1 MRIRRKEPEPKKL
14 EFNRLK
20 VTEKLLKVLP
30 IILASIIIVN
40 LVVLD
45 FFWIASRSKKE
56 LVAEKISQS
65 EEVFETPTPTPISQE
80 QSCSQCLTET
90 EIESKIDEKL
100 AKVTPVTS
108 QTKTTPTP
116 SLASSNQIPK
126 VSYVP
131 LGGSS
136 STSNT
141 DWTDISGSDFYFNK
155 TDYPGTTSVSW
166 EVSLHSF
173 LGGNKVY
180 SRLYDVTNKRAVD
193 GGELSTD
200 SSSSILVRSGNL
212 TIWSGNNLYRIQA
225 KSSSGTPA
233 NLDSPRLKITL

>member
-1 MRIRRKEPEPKKL
+1 M
-14 EFNRLK
+14 
-20 VTEKLLKVLP
+20 TEKLLKVLP

-45 FFWIASRSKKE
+45 FFWITSRSKKE
-56 LVAEKISQS
+56 SVAEK
-65 EEVFETPTPTPISQE
+65 TPTSTPSLQE
-80 QSCSQCLTET
+80 QSCPQCLTEAQ
-90 EIESKIDEKL
+90 IESKIDEKL
-100 AKVTPVTS
+100 VALTASLKVTPATS

-116 SLASSNQIPK
+116 TGSSNQTSK
-126 VSYVP
+126 VSYIP

-136 STSNT
+136 STSET

-155 TDYPGTTSVSW
+155 TDYPATTSVSW

-180 SRLYDVTNKRAVD
+180 ARLYDVTNKRAVD

-200 SSSSILVRSGNL
+200 SSSSQLVRSTSL
-212 TIWSGNNLYRIQA
+212 TIWAGNNLYRIQA

-233 NLDSPRLKITL
+233 YLDSPRMKIVF